1 MPYQY
6 HFDSTRAGDLQLRTA
21 DFLILQ
27 EAYGLLREELD
38 GWNRR
43 ALENGAANSPYELE
57 VGDLTRMIEWGNQR
71 QDQARIGG
79 VIVQGASVGT
89 LRYVKAALM
98 LMISKGEK
106 DHAEKERARWP
117 TAVLRSLTDRIDKVR
132 KFAADINYEPNDVLW
147 ELIPKETETPEDR
160 PARAAEWDVFISQ
173 ASEDKEAFVRPLAE
187 GLAAR
192 GVRVWFDE
200 FTITIGDSL
209 RQSIDLG
216 LARSRFGVVVIS
228 PNFLRK
234 GWPKKELDG
243 LVAREIDG
251 MKVILPVWHE
261 IGVDGVR
268 ASSPTLADRVAASS
282 DNGLD
287 HVIEEVIRAIRR
299 DDKPQ
304 AGIGHVDTLNAS
316 AEGPPIGSDP
326 ESAVAQAASLKIS
339 VPSVQVTPPRW
350 TRDDYVPIDD
360 DLAVVYETNVQRG
373 LVKLKFQ
380 SDRAN
385 KNEDALFLLLYG
397 YKLLL
402 GVADVS
408 VSNLNVSLFESGC
421 RKEAN
426 S

>member
-117 TAVLRSLTDRIDKVR
+117 TAVLRSL
-132 KFAADINYEPNDVLW
+132 AD
-147 ELIPKETETPEDR
+147 
-160 PARAAEWDVFISQ
+160 
-173 ASEDKEAFVRPLAE
+173 

-268 ASSPTLADRVAASS
+268 ASSPTLAD
-282 DNGLD
+282 
-287 HVIEEVIRAIRR
+287 
-299 DDKPQ
+299 
-304 AGIGHVDTLNAS
+304 
-316 AEGPPIGSDP
+316 
-326 ESAVAQAASLKIS
+326 
-339 VPSVQVTPPRW
+339 
-350 TRDDYVPIDD
+350 
-360 DLAVVYETNVQRG
+360 
-373 LVKLKFQ
+373 
-380 SDRAN
+380 
-385 KNEDALFLLLYG
+385 
-397 YKLLL
+397 
-402 GVADVS
+402 
-408 VSNLNVSLFESGC
+408 
-421 RKEAN
+421 
-426 S
+426 